1 MYQKNH
7 KPTQN
12 EPRNPFLFKIFF
24 IFKNKIR
31 YFLEKLNY
39 DLLEIR
45 YFIENSCGFLG
56 EDFDDLHIY
65 VMALEDRRFT
75 KHCGVDFKAVIR
87 ETLKLLCG
95 KRYGGASTIDMQM
108 VRTITG
114 FKEKT
119 FKRKIYEM
127 TLSYFINIKY
137 TKKQIIDC
145 YLENAFFGSGLIG
158 VENVIHN
165 IFKKDSLEDLTEK
178 EKASIAAMLQKPRPL
193 NPSYAWK
200 CDLGK
205 RAFYAESVRSRV
217 KGFN

>member
-1 MYQKNH
+1 MYQKNQ

-12 EPRNPFLFKIFF
+12 EPRNPFLFKLFLLY
-24 IFKNKIR
+24 KNKIR
-31 YFLEKLNY
+31 HFLEKLNY
-39 DLLEIR
+39 DLLDIR
-45 YFIENSCGFLG
+45 YFIENSRGFLG

-87 ETLKLLCG
+87 EILKFLCQ

-108 VRTITG
+108 TRTITG

-127 TLSYFINIKY
+127 ALSYFINIKY

-165 IFKKDSLEDLTEK
+165 IFNKDGLENLTEE
-178 EKASIAAMLQKPRPL
+178 EKSLIAAMLQKPRPL
-193 NPSYAWK
+193 NPTHAWK
-200 CDLGK
+200 CDLEK
-205 RAFYAESVRSRV
+205 RALYARSVRSRV